1 MKVIHSHFIFAA
13 GAGLIGLLIAA
24 VYFMASVLAVAE
36 FIISV
41 VDFILSVGIFLV
53 IGGVILIVGGIFFML
68 WSSDPSS
75 AIMFLMTSIFLLGAF
90 GTVGRNLYLGKE
102 DGLRRM
108 NQIRR
113 NSTHHTEDELLSL
126 MSNYTIDEFE
136 RIGYMAAFADRHP
149 PIKNLPVAP

>member
-75 AIMFLMTSIFLLGAF
+75 AIMFLMNSIFLLGIYKSTNNKKSVKGESEIQENPKTGINNYIIIAILLIPI
-90 GTVGRNLYLGKE
+90 TV
-102 DGLRRM
+102 
-108 NQIRR
+108 
-113 NSTHHTEDELLSL
+113 
-126 MSNYTIDEFE
+126 
-136 RIGYMAAFADRHP
+136 FAYYKI
-149 PIKNLPVAP
+149 IKNEYFKKY